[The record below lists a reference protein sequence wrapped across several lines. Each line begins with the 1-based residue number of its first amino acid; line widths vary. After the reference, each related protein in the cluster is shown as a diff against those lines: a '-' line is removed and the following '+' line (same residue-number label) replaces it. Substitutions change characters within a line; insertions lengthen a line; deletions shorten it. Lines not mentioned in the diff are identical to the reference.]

1 MERERAAGVGKEA
14 GTYSDVGAR
23 GEICG
28 WKCAATGWQDAGATA
43 KTGCCAGA
51 RESSRLGAMTENL
64 PMPSGSL
71 LEVIQF
77 SITPVIL
84 LSGVG
89 ALMITLTNR
98 MGRVVDRTRSL
109 AGVLRKAPA
118 DESEHVEG
126 QLAIL
131 WRRAKL
137 IRRAVTYAGLSML
150 LSCVLVMGIFA
161 AGLMKRDFGI
171 GLLIVFVASVVC
183 LIASLV
189 AFLRDIWMSLHA
201 LELEVAKAR
210 GR

>member
-1 MERERAAGVGKEA
+1 M
-14 GTYSDVGAR
+14 DH
-23 GEICG
+23 
-28 WKCAATGWQDAGATA
+28 
-43 KTGCCAGA
+43 
-51 RESSRLGAMTENL
+51 L
-64 PMPSGSL
+64 PTPSGSL
-71 LEVIQF
+71 LEVIQL

-109 AGVLRKAPA
+109 AGQLRQAPA
-118 DESEHVEG
+118 ADREHVES

-150 LSCVLVMGIFA
+150 LSCLLVMGIFG
-161 AGLMKRDFGI
+161 AGLLKKDFGL

-183 LIASLV
+183 LIAALV
-189 AFLRDIWMSLHA
+189 AFLRDVWMSLWA
-201 LELEVAKAR
+201 LRLEVDKAR
-210 GR
+210 SVVVGR